1 MESEFENAKDDEVI
15 YKLVG
20 PVLVK
25 QDKFEAENTVK
36 GRLEFIG
43 KEIDRAEESIKDIQ
57 KKIDAKRGELIQL
70 QAAGQAAAQAAAQGA
85 EGKGK
90 EVAA

>member
-1 MESEFENAKDDEVI
+1 MRLRTRSRGDSSSLAKRCKHSRFFFFSLSIPLFPAWANVANFD
-15 YKLVG
+15 G
-20 PVLVK
+20 S
-25 QDKFEAENTVK
+25 
-36 GRLEFIG
+36 
-43 KEIDRAEESIKDIQ
+43 DRAEESIKDIQ